1 MAKTFKNINRLPYAS
16 IFLSELLFACAK
28 ASVHFF
34 SPITLL
40 FRKYLLCTVQTG
52 WCKEL
57 KIVVSAFKVQQQIE
71 SLFTCSALLGGW
83 RNNNET
89 FNNID
94 NNGNWWSSSENDT
107 NNAWNLNMNSNN
119 QNANMNNNNKE
130 WGFSVRCLQNWIE
143 I

>member
-16 IFLSELLFACAK
+16 ISLPELLFVCAK
-28 ASVHFF
+28 ASVPIF

-40 FRKYLLCTVQTG
+40 FRKYLLCTIQTG
-52 WCKEL
+52 WCKEY
-57 KIVVSAFKVQQQIE
+57 KIVVSAFRMQQQIE
-71 SLFTCSALLGGW
+71 SLFTCSALFGGW
-83 RNNNET
+83 RNNNGN
-89 FNNID
+89 FNNIG

-130 WGFSVRCLQNWIE
+130 LGLSVRCLQN
-143 I
+143 

>member
-16 IFLSELLFACAK
+16 ISLPELLFVYAK
-28 ASVHFF
+28 ASVPIF

-40 FRKYLLCTVQTG
+40 CCKYLLCNAQTG

-57 KIVVSAFKVQQQIE
+57 KIVVSAFRVQQQIE
-71 SLFTCSALLGGW
+71 SLFTCSALFGGW
-83 RNNNET
+83 RNNNGN
-89 FNNID
+89 FNNIG

-119 QNANMNNNNKE
+119 QNANMNNNNNKE
-130 WGFSVRCLQNWIE
+130 WGFSVRCLQN
-143 I
+143 

>member
-1 MAKTFKNINRLPYAS
+1 MAKTFKIINRLPYAS
-16 IFLSELLFACAK
+16 IFMPELLFVYAK

-40 FRKYLLCTVQTG
+40 YRKNLLFILNITG
-52 WCKEL
+52 WCKEY
-57 KIVVSAFKVQQQIE
+57 KIVVSDFRVQQQIE

-83 RNNNET
+83 RNNNGN
-89 FNNID
+89 FNNIG

-119 QNANMNNNNKE
+119 QNTNMNNNNNNE
-130 WGFSVRCLQNWIE
+130 WGFSVRCLQD
-143 I
+143 